1 MTTSIKV
8 NPKLVNP
15 KGDLD
20 SFGEETGTP
29 EFYIVTDILYKH
41 LGQENISVSW
51 DYTEFIYKIKV
62 EKNKNIDYI
71 KIIKSI
77 NEPMS
82 RFNIRS
88 HENDHLIFDVVSV

>member
-41 LGQENISVSW
+41 WVRKIYRYLGI
-51 DYTEFIYKIKV
+51 
-62 EKNKNIDYI
+62 
-71 KIIKSI
+71 
-77 NEPMS
+77 
-82 RFNIRS
+82 IRS
-88 HENDHLIFDVVSV
+88 LSIK